1 LNLSLFIAKRYFF
14 SSKKQSLINWISGIS
29 VFGVSVFTMSMIVI
43 LSVMNG
49 LSSIVESLYS
59 SFDPELKITPNSG
72 KFFSEYELGNRLD
85 SISGIA
91 YYTKVLEENVLLEFS
106 DRQTIGRLKGVSE
119 NFNHTSGIDS
129 MIVSGEYKLKNEYT
143 PFALLDWSLANT
155 LTVNLNL
162 VRPVK
167 IWLPRRDAKPGIMM
181 NKVFNIRSV
190 FPIGIFSIMQD
201 DNTTGLII
209 VPLEFARELMENNDL
224 LSAVEIKLSDDAS
237 IDEVQKQIQK
247 VLGTGFVVKNRFQ
260 QHEFLYKVMK
270 SEKWAIFLIFS
281 FILIIASFN
290 LTGSLTMLI
299 IDKKKDIFTLQHLGA
314 KKSLIRKIF
323 LFEGWMIAF
332 IGAVIGLFLG
342 FVICWL
348 QDTVGLVEL
357 PQAFVV
363 QYYPVEMKITD
374 FISVFFVVLLIGLI
388 ASYFPVRFLTK
399 KHFKI

>member
-1 LNLSLFIAKRYFF
+1 MNLSLFIAKRYFF
-14 SSKKQSLINWISGIS
+14 SGKKQSLINWISGIS
-29 VFGVSVFTMSMIVI
+29 VFGVSVFTMWMIVI
-43 LSVMNG
+43 LSIMNG

-59 SFDPELKITPNSG
+59 SFDPELKITPSTG

-85 SISGIA
+85 SIAGIA

-155 LTVNLNL
+155 LTINLNL

-167 IWLPRRDAKPGIMM
+167 IWLPRRGAKPGIMM
-181 NKVFNIRSV
+181 NKVFNIRSI

-209 VPLEFARELMENNDL
+209 VPLEFARELMETTDL
-224 LSAVEIKLSDDAS
+224 LSAVEIKLSSDAN
-237 IDEVQKQIQK
+237 IEEVQKQIQK
-247 VLGTGFVVKNRFQ
+247 VLGDEFVVKNRFQ

-332 IGAVIGLFLG
+332 IGAVIGLLLG

>member
-1 LNLSLFIAKRYFF
+1 MNLSLFIAKRYFF
-14 SSKKQSLINWISGIS
+14 SSKKQNLINWISGIS
-29 VFGVSVFTMSMIVI
+29 VFGVSIFTMSMIVI

-59 SFDPELKITPNSG
+59 SFDPELKITPSSG

-85 SISGIA
+85 SIKGIA
-91 YYTKVLEENVLLEFS
+91 YYTKVLEENVLLDFS
-106 DRQTIGRLKGVSE
+106 DRQTIGKLKGVSD
-119 NFNHTSGIDS
+119 NFKYTSGIDS
-129 MIVSGEYKLKNEYT
+129 MIVSGEYKLKNKYT

-167 IWLPRRDAKPGIMM
+167 IWLPRRNAKPGIMM
-181 NKVFNIRSV
+181 NKVFNIRSI
-190 FPIGIFSIMQD
+190 FPIGIFSMMQD

-209 VPLEFARELMENNDL
+209 VPLEFAQELMENNDL
-224 LSAVEIKLSDDAS
+224 LSAVEIKLDNKAQIED
-237 IDEVQKQIQK
+237 IQKQIQK
-247 VLGTGFVVKNRFQ
+247 ILGDKFIVKTRFQ

-314 KKSLIRKIF
+314 EKSLIRKIF

-332 IGAVIGLFLG
+332 IGALIGLVLG

-357 PQAFVV
+357 PQAFIV
-363 QYYPVEMKITD
+363 QYYPVEMKVSD
-374 FISVFFVVLLIGLI
+374 FVSVFIVVLLIGLI

>member
-1 LNLSLFIAKRYFF
+1 MNLSLFIAKRYFF

>member
-1 LNLSLFIAKRYFF
+1 MNLSLFIAKRYFF
-14 SSKKQSLINWISGIS
+14 SSKKQNLINWISGIS

-59 SFDPELKITPNSG
+59 SFDPELKITPSSG

-85 SISGIA
+85 SIKEIA
-91 YYTKVLEENVLLEFS
+91 YYTKVLEENVLLDFS
-106 DRQTIGRLKGVSE
+106 DRQTIGKLKGVSD
-119 NFNHTSGIDS
+119 NFKFTSGIDS

-155 LTVNLNL
+155 LTINLNL

-181 NKVFNIRSV
+181 NKVFNIRSI

-209 VPLEFARELMENNDL
+209 VPLEFAKELMENNDL
-224 LSAVEIKLSDDAS
+224 LSAIEIKLDDDAQ
-237 IDEVQKQIQK
+237 IEEVQNQIQSR
-247 VLGTGFVVKNRFQ
+247 LGDKFVVKNRFQ

-314 KKSLIRKIF
+314 EKSLIRKIF

-332 IGAVIGLFLG
+332 IGAIIGLVFG
-342 FVICWL
+342 YVICWL
-348 QDTVGLVEL
+348 QDTIGIVEL

-363 QYYPVEMKITD
+363 QYYPVEMKLGD
-374 FISVFFVVLLIGLI
+374 FVSVLLVVLLIGLI

>member
-1 LNLSLFIAKRYFF
+1 MNLSLFIAKRYFF

-59 SFDPELKITPNSG
+59 SFDPELKITPSTG

-85 SISGIA
+85 SIAGIA

-143 PFALLDWSLANT
+143 PFAVLDWSLANT
-155 LTVNLNL
+155 LTINLNL

-181 NKVFNIRSV
+181 NKVFNIRSI

-224 LSAVEIKLSDDAS
+224 LSAVEIKLTDEAS
-237 IDEVQKQIQK
+237 IDRVQKQIQK
-247 VLGTGFVVKNRFQ
+247 VLGDEFVVKNRFQ

-332 IGAVIGLFLG
+332 IGAVIGLLLG

>member
-1 LNLSLFIAKRYFF
+1 MNLPLFIAKRYFF
-14 SSKKQSLINWISGIS
+14 SRKKQNLINWISGIS

-59 SFDPELKITPNSG
+59 SFDPELKITPSTG
-72 KFFSEYELGNRLD
+72 KFFSEYKLGSRLD
-85 SISGIA
+85 SIAGIA

-106 DRQTIGRLKGVSE
+106 NRQTIGRLKGVSD
-119 NFNHTSGIDS
+119 NFNQTSGIDS
-129 MIVSGEYKLKNEYT
+129 MIVSGEYKLKNEYS
-143 PFALLDWSLANT
+143 PFAVLDWSLATT
-155 LTVNLNL
+155 LTINLNL
-162 VRPVK
+162 IRPVK
-167 IWLPRRDAKPGIMM
+167 IWLPRRNAKAGIMM
-181 NKVFNIRSV
+181 NKVFNIRSI

-201 DNTTGLII
+201 DQTSGLII
-209 VPLEFARELMENNDL
+209 VPLSFARELMENEDL
-224 LSAVEIKLSDDAS
+224 LSAIEIKLIDEANT
-237 IDEVQKQIQK
+237 DEVQKQLQNI
-247 VLGTGFVVKNRFQ
+247 LGNNFVVKNRFQ

-332 IGAVIGLFLG
+332 IGAVIGLLLG
-342 FVICWL
+342 FVVCWL
-348 QDTVGLVEL
+348 QDTIGLVEL

-374 FISVFFVVLLIGLI
+374 FIMVFSLVLLIGLI

-399 KHFKI
+399 RHFKI

>member
-1 LNLSLFIAKRYFF
+1 
-14 SSKKQSLINWISGIS
+14 
-29 VFGVSVFTMSMIVI
+29 MSMIVI

-59 SFDPELKITPNSG
+59 SFDPELKISPSTG

-85 SISGIA
+85 SIEGIA
-91 YYTKVLEENVLLEFS
+91 YYTKVLEENVLLEFN
-106 DRQTIGRLKGVSE
+106 DRQAIGKLKGVSD
-119 NFNHTSGIDS
+119 NFRYTSGIDS
-129 MIVSGEYKLKNEYT
+129 MIVSGEFKLKNEYT
-143 PFALLDWSLANT
+143 PFAVLDWGLANT
-155 LTVNLNL
+155 LTINLNL
-162 VRPVK
+162 IRPVK
-167 IWLPRRDAKPGIMM
+167 IWLPRRNAKPGIMM
-181 NKVFNIRSV
+181 NKVFNIRSI

-209 VPLEFARELMENNDL
+209 VPIEFAHELMENNDI
-224 LSAVEIKLSDDAS
+224 LSAVEIKLKKNAAVE
-237 IDEVQKQIQK
+237 EVQKKIQK
-247 VLGTGFVVKNRFQ
+247 QLGANFIVKNRFQ

-290 LTGSLTMLI
+290 LTGSLSMLI

-314 KKSLIRKIF
+314 EKSLIRKIF

-332 IGAVIGLFLG
+332 IGALIGLLLG
-342 FVICWL
+342 YGICWL
-348 QDTVGLVEL
+348 QDSLGLVEL
-357 PQAFVV
+357 PQAFIV
-363 QYYPVEMKITD
+363 QYYPVDMKLSD
-374 FISVFFVVLLIGLI
+374 FISVFFVVMFIGLV

>member
-1 LNLSLFIAKRYFF
+1 MNLSLFIAKRYFF

-59 SFDPELKITPNSG
+59 SFDPELKITPSTG

-85 SISGIA
+85 SIAGIA

-143 PFALLDWSLANT
+143 PFAVLDWSLANT
-155 LTVNLNL
+155 LTINLNL

-181 NKVFNIRSV
+181 NKVFNIRSI

-224 LSAVEIKLSDDAS
+224 LSAVEIKLTDEAS
-237 IDEVQKQIQK
+237 IDRVQKQIQK
-247 VLGTGFVVKNRFQ
+247 ILGYEFVVKNRFQ

-332 IGAVIGLFLG
+332 IGAVIGLLLG

>member
-1 LNLSLFIAKRYFF
+1 
-14 SSKKQSLINWISGIS
+14 
-29 VFGVSVFTMSMIVI
+29 
-43 LSVMNG
+43 
-49 LSSIVESLYS
+49 
-59 SFDPELKITPNSG
+59 
-72 KFFSEYELGNRLD
+72 
-85 SISGIA
+85 
-91 YYTKVLEENVLLEFS
+91 
-106 DRQTIGRLKGVSE
+106 
-119 NFNHTSGIDS
+119 
-129 MIVSGEYKLKNEYT
+129 VSGEYKLKNEYT
-143 PFALLDWSLANT
+143 PFAVLDWSLANT

-181 NKVFNIRSV
+181 NKVFNIRSI

-224 LSAVEIKLSDDAS
+224 LSAVEIKLTDEAS
-237 IDEVQKQIQK
+237 IDKVQKQIQK
-247 VLGTGFVVKNRFQ
+247 VLGDEFVVKNRFQ

-332 IGAVIGLFLG
+332 IGAVIGLLLG

>member
-1 LNLSLFIAKRYFF
+1 MNLSLFIAKRYFF

-59 SFDPELKITPNSG
+59 SFDPELKITPSTG

-85 SISGIA
+85 SIAGIA

-143 PFALLDWSLANT
+143 PFAVLDWSLANT
-155 LTVNLNL
+155 LTINLNL

-181 NKVFNIRSV
+181 NKVFNIRSI

-224 LSAVEIKLSDDAS
+224 LSAVEIKLTDEAS
-237 IDEVQKQIQK
+237 IDRVQKQIQK
-247 VLGTGFVVKNRFQ
+247 ILGDEFVVKNRFQ

-332 IGAVIGLFLG
+332 IGAVIGLLLG